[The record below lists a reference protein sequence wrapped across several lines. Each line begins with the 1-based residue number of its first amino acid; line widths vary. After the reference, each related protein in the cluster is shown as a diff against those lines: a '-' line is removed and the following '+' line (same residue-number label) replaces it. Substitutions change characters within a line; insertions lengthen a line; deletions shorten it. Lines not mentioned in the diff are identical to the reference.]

1 VSQVRYLFDED
12 CNARILRGLRRR
24 APALHVV
31 TAQEAGLGSGTDLA
45 ILVFAAA
52 EGCIVV
58 SHDVRTMTA
67 YAATQL
73 QTKQPMAGLILV
85 PQSYPV
91 GHAIEDLLLIAEV
104 STAEEWQGK
113 MVFLP
118 L

>member
-1 VSQVRYLFDED
+1 MSQVRYLFDED
-12 CNARILRGLRRR
+12 CNARILRGVRRR
-24 APALHVV
+24 APRLHVI
-31 TAQEAGLGSGTDLA
+31 TALEAGLGNNTDLA
-45 ILVFAAA
+45 ILAFAAT

-73 QTKQPMAGLILV
+73 RAKQPMAGLILL
-85 PQSYPV
+85 PQAYPV
-91 GHAIEDLLLIAEV
+91 GQAIEDLLLIAEV
-104 STAEEWQGK
+104 TTIEESHGK